1 MVDFFSFNIILDDI
15 VFPDGRTQMG
25 VLGGSGP
32 QAVFGMRVWS
42 DSVGLIASAGRDL
55 SAEALA
61 WFNEAGI
68 DLQALRRSEFP
79 TPRAW
84 QAMEVDGHRT
94 QVWRVPP
101 AAISDHLAQDVERI
115 PAVLRAAKG
124 YHYGI
129 HPLDADFRF
138 LGGLKATGALLSLEV
153 FKSADRLPTAAEL
166 EQLVTASDI
175 FSPNLEEA
183 RSLLG
188 SLTPP
193 ELLAGLLDA
202 GAQVVT
208 LRMGGEGA
216 LVGRRGSRSAVHV
229 PAVPVRAVDPIGAGN
244 AFCGGF
250 LAGWR
255 QTGDLARAAAM
266 GAVSASFLVEQ
277 VGLPRWTE
285 QIRPQAAQRL
295 TYALENTHVIS
306 IP

>member
-32 QAVFGMRVWS
+32 QAVFGMRIWS
-42 DSVGLIASAGRDL
+42 DSVGLVASAGPDL
-55 SAEALA
+55 PAEALA
-61 WFNEAGI
+61 WFSEVGI

-84 QAMEVDGHRT
+84 QAMEADGHRT

-101 AAISDHLAQDVERI
+101 AAIRDHLAQDLERI
-115 PAVLRAAKG
+115 PAALRRAMG

-129 HPLDADFRF
+129 HPLDVNFSF
-138 LGGLKATGALLSLEV
+138 LEGLKSTGALLSLEV
-153 FKSADRLPTAAEL
+153 FKAADRLPTAEEL
-166 EQLVTASDI
+166 EHLVTASDI
-175 FSPNLEEA
+175 FSPNVEEA

-188 SLTPP
+188 DRTPP

-208 LRMGGEGA
+208 LRMGGAGA
-216 LVGRRGSRSAVHV
+216 LAGRRGSRNVIHV

-250 LAGWR
+250 LVGWS

-295 TYALENTHVIS
+295 AYTLENTQVIS